1 MWSRPMAKYRKPQ
14 SVPSGRE
21 EKVPENGKSL
31 WRPSNIQE
39 GPRHFLTEHQ
49 ELCGRPW
56 LSVLKDGSGQMP
68 TVNAASLGE
77 CIQGGK
83 SRAAGGKVEARQSY
97 PFHSYPSHRVVCKIN
112 WDLKAVCPAND
123 LMKESSW
130 LRALCQLRKTEV
142 FGITSESDWC
152 L

>member
-1 MWSRPMAKYRKPQ
+1 MAKYRKPK
-14 SVPSGRE
+14 SVLAGRKE
-21 EKVPENGKSL
+21 EVPESRKLL

-39 GPRHFLTEHQ
+39 GHRHFLTEHQ

-56 LSVLKDGSGQMP
+56 LCVLKDGSGQMP
-68 TVNAASLGE
+68 AVKAASLEE

-83 SRAAGGKVEARQSY
+83 SRAAGGEVESRHKY
-97 PFHSYPSHRVVCKIN
+97 PFHGYPSHKVVCKIN
-112 WDLKAVCPAND
+112 WGLKAVCPADD

-142 FGITSESDWC
+142 LGIMSDSDRC